1 MKHLSLLVLFTCLSL
16 QFGFSQVKKQF
27 LDNKNAKTTIVI
39 KEDAAS
45 DMDIL
50 NYQFDLNS
58 IGMGQEIRI
67 KTQQDPTK
75 QPTVEVPL
83 AEVPAEVPLAEVPLA
98 EVPLAEVPLAEVPLA
113 EVPLAEVPLAE
124 VPLDVLTPKGKKTVK
139 KAAAKKVVKERR
151 MPARAVATMP
161 RTKEKPTEIYYKG
174 IGKSSTRKV
183 KMKKRKLVKRKKIR
197 KRKRRKIRCYSF

>member
-1 MKHLSLLVLFTCLSL
+1 MKYLSLLVLFTCLSL

-27 LDNKNAKTTIVI
+27 LDNKSSKTTVVI

-50 NYQFDLNS
+50 NSQFDLNS

-67 KTQQDPTK
+67 TTQQDPPK
-75 QPTVEVPL
+75 QPK
-83 AEVPAEVPLAEVPLA
+83 AEVALAEVPLA
-98 EVPLAEVPLAEVPLA
+98 EVPKKIV
-113 EVPLAEVPLAE
+113 
-124 VPLDVLTPKGKKTVK
+124 TPKGKKIVK

-174 IGKSSTRKV
+174 IGKSSTKKV

-197 KRKRRKIRCYSF
+197 KRKRRKVRCYSF

>member
-75 QPTVEVPL
+75 QPT
-83 AEVPAEVPLAEVPLA
+83 A

-124 VPLDVLTPKGKKTVK
+124 VPLDVLTPKGKKAVK